1 MIRALF
7 RVTAESKSSKR
18 MIALVLVL
26 NSHSKT
32 ALTIVNKTYSIL
44 TLKLKFQVLR
54 EDKSDNATFQDYG
67 VEPGDEIS
75 VLVVLCDIP
84 LDIRDVCFELSWGYP
99 EHENDV
105 LDGSVFM
112 YAGIEFKGIVHHK
125 QCKSQCCGAVQH
137 SGEQHLDD
145 DTRRGFQEIP
155 INLTTMDPS
164 VDRLFL
170 TLSALNSP
178 SICSFKQLSLKVYD
192 KRYPDIMLCTEAT
205 VTEDDLKKTID
216 FWDVVGKF
224 SIMTK
229 KSLIMYC
236 LRKTCDS
243 WEVLIIKKLS
253 KGNLEE
259 YTPIQESI
267 EKLIKKDLKIC
278 AKSSRIWLAPG
289 WRRAKCIW
297 RYYCWSAF
305 VAMEINLFH
314 LECILRCPPCAQF
327 RLW

>member
-1 MIRALF
+1 M
-7 RVTAESKSSKR
+7 TAESKSSKR

-99 EHENDV
+99 EHEKDV

-192 KRYPDIMLCTEAT
+192 KRYPKIMLCTEAT
-205 VTEDDLKKTID
+205 VTENDLKKTIGFLD
-216 FWDVVGKF
+216 IIRAKF
-224 SIMTK
+224 SSTRAIMTK

-243 WEVLIIKKLS
+243 WEVLSIKKLS
-253 KGNLEE
+253 SGNLEE
-259 YTPIQESI
+259 CQPIQKAI
-267 EKLIKKDLKIC
+267 EKLIKNDLKIC
-278 AKSSRIWLAPG
+278 AKTSS
-289 WRRAKCIW
+289 
-297 RYYCWSAF
+297 
-305 VAMEINLFH
+305 M
-314 LECILRCPPCAQF
+314 
-327 RLW
+327 